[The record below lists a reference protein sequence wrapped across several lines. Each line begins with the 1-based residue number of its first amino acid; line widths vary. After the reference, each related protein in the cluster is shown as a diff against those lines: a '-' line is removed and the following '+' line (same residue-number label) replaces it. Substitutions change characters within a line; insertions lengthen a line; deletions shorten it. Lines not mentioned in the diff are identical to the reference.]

1 MTEEGI
7 EEISRIYHN
16 REIKENFSYRASIE
30 EIDKNDYSL
39 MIKKYIKEEPV
50 KKVKI
55 EKQEILTE
63 LEKLEK
69 ETTILENNINNV
81 LDSLGLFDIFNHNKK
96 E

>member
-1 MTEEGI
+1 
-7 EEISRIYHN
+7 
-16 REIKENFSYRASIE
+16 
-30 EIDKNDYSL
+30 

-69 ETTILENNINNV
+69 ETTILENSINNV
-81 LDSLGLFDIFNHNKK
+81 LESLGLSDIFNHNKK
-96 E
+96 V